1 MSEENKSKLEM
12 IGNLG
17 VAYEKTD
24 GGIRINAESQ
34 MGFMDEEQEYLDMK
48 NDKRIRTY
56 LKSLTDA
63 DISDSTFFI
72 GIDFNTASMDDILD
86 SIIALSE
93 NVCDLKKIVDSDFK
107 GTSEDKVLLP
117 KSSTTQ
123 SIVIENYERK
133 RNVLYK
139 VLALQV
145 IKDAIIEKIDKRK
158 IEEIKANVLRKD
170 RHNFF

>member
-12 IGNLG
+12 IDNLN
-17 VAYEKTD
+17 VTYEKTD
-24 GGIRINAESQ
+24 GGIRINAGSQ
-34 MGFMDEEQEYLDMK
+34 MGFMDEEQEYLEMK
-48 NDKRIRTY
+48 KDEGIRSY

-72 GIDFNTASMDDILD
+72 GIDFNTASVDDILD

-93 NVCDLKKIVDSDFK
+93 NVSDLKKIVDSDFK

-117 KSSTTQ
+117 KSSATQ

-139 VLALQV
+139 VLALPA
-145 IKDAIIEKIDKRK
+145 IKDAIMKRLDQRK
-158 IEEIKANVLRKD
+158 IEEKHGVSKR
-170 RHNFF
+170 

>member
-12 IGNLG
+12 IGNLS

-34 MGFMDEEQEYLDMK
+34 MGFMDEEQEYLEMK
-48 NDKRIRTY
+48 KDEKIRSY

-93 NVCDLKKIVDSDFK
+93 NVYDLKKIIDSDFK

-117 KSSTTQ
+117 KSSATQ

-139 VLALQV
+139 VLALQA
-145 IKDAIIEKIDKRK
+145 IKDAIIEKIDQRK
-158 IEEIKANVLRKD
+158 IEEKHGVSKR
-170 RHNFF
+170 